1 VFAGAAPSS
10 AWLWCG
16 IASALGASAAAL
28 LALRASRRGAAR
40 FAVPAAVGAWI
51 GAIPLL
57 DASACFLLGR
67 PGLGAC
73 CIGLWAFARV
83 LRPVFAAS

>member
-1 VFAGAAPSS
+1 
-10 AWLWCG
+10 
-16 IASALGASAAAL
+16 
-28 LALRASRRGAAR
+28 
-40 FAVPAAVGAWI
+40 VPVAVGTWI

-73 CIGLWAFARV
+73 CVGLWAFARV
-83 LRPVFAAS
+83 LRSMFASS